1 MSIKPTKITLD
12 FQYGLGQDPY
22 GGQLKLQSIQASVEG
37 VTDAGTLIRLPLSKY
52 CLEGMLQAISSDL
65 SSDCGVV
72 GINLGQALEDA
83 ASTLW
88 PAPVSTVDGSS
99 DDVPF

>member
-37 VTDAGTLIRLPLSKY
+37 VTDTGTLIRLPLSKGY
-52 CLEGMLQAISSDL
+52 LARVLEVVGSGVEA
-65 SSDCGVV
+65 DCGTV
-72 GINLGQALEDA
+72 GIRMNNALEA
-83 ASTLW
+83 AGNSLW
-88 PAPVSTVDGSS
+88 PAPASRAKGSE